1 MAADVVRLLVEQAI
15 RAPSSH
21 NTQPWRFRRADG
33 AIELHADRS
42 RALPVNDPDN
52 RELFISCGAALL
64 NLRVAARHYGFL
76 ASPDLLPD
84 PADDWLCARL
94 TLSEAGPE
102 TPDEALLYAA
112 ITRRRTYRKP
122 FADRMVPDDC
132 PQRIREAAEAED
144 TWLSLVP
151 AGLRES
157 IAALVGEG
165 DRRQFA
171 DPGWRRELARWMR
184 PRSRG
189 DGLTV
194 PAPTAP
200 ITRTVIRSFNLGA
213 RVAKRDAALL
223 RTAPVVAVLSSR
235 TDDRLAWLATGQA
248 LQRVLLVLA
257 TDGILAAYAN
267 QPCQV
272 GDPLRARL
280 RDALP
285 NLSGHPQLLV
295 QAGYPSAAASTA
307 PRRPIADVLD
317 A

>member
-1 MAADVVRLLVEQAI
+1 MAADLVWLLVEQAV

-21 NTQPWRFRRADG
+21 NTQPWLFRCADG
-33 AIELHADRS
+33 AIELRADRS
-42 RALPVNDPDN
+42 RPLPVNDPDH

-64 NLRVAARHYGFL
+64 NLRVAARHHGLL

-84 PADDWLCARL
+84 PAEDLLCARL

-102 TPDEALLYAA
+102 TPDETLLYAA
-112 ITRRRTYRKP
+112 IARRHTYRKP
-122 FADRMVPDDC
+122 FADRTVPGDC
-132 PQRIREAAEAED
+132 LRRMRQAAEAEGAR
-144 TWLSLVP
+144 LSLVP
-151 AGLRES
+151 DGVREP

-171 DPGWRRELARWMR
+171 DPNWRRELAHWLR
-184 PRSRG
+184 PRNRG

-194 PAPTAP
+194 PAAAAP
-200 ITRTVIRSFNLGA
+200 ITRTVVRSLDLGA
-213 RVAKRDAALL
+213 RVATRDAARL
-223 RTAPVVAVLSSR
+223 RAAPAVAVFSTQ
-235 TDDRLAWLATGQA
+235 TDGPLDWLATGQA
-248 LQRVLLVLA
+248 LQRALLVLA
-257 TDGILAAYAN
+257 ADGILAAYAN

-285 NLSGHPQLLV
+285 NHPGHPQLLIQV
-295 QAGYPSAAASTA
+295 GYPRTAALLA